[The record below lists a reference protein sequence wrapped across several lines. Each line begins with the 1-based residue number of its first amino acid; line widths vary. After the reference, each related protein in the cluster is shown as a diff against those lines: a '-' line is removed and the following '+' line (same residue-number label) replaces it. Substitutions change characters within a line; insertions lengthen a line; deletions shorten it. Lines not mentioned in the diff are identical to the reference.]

1 MIHVF
6 GSLNV
11 DLVVAVAH
19 LPTAGETVLGRSY
32 RIVAGGKGAN
42 QALAAR
48 RAGAAVRMVGAVGRD
63 GFAETALA
71 ELAADGVDLAGVAHV
86 AAPTGAA
93 FIGVDENGQ
102 NQIIVASGANLE
114 ARAAQVAEASWRRGD
129 TLLLQMEVPLEEN
142 EKLAARAR
150 KAGLRTILN
159 VAPALPLSQRVLGTL
174 DWLVVN
180 EVESVAAA
188 AALGCGGL
196 APEPAARFLAGKG
209 VATVVTLGAA
219 GAFAC
224 DGGRAWR
231 IGALSVQPVDST
243 GAGDAFV
250 GVFAATLDAGGGP
263 AEALRWASVA
273 GALACL
279 VEGAQPSL
287 PRRAAIEARVGELA
301 PARPV

>member
-11 DLVVAVAH
+11 DLVVPVAH

-32 RIVAGGKGAN
+32 RVVAGGKGAN

-63 GFAETALA
+63 GFADIALA
-71 ELAADGVDLAGVAHV
+71 ELAADGVDLAGIARVD
-86 AAPTGAA
+86 APTGAA
-93 FIGVDENGQ
+93 FIGVDESGQ

-114 ARAAQVAEASWRRGD
+114 VRATQVADESWRRGD
-129 TLLLQMEVPLEEN
+129 MLLLQMEVPLGEN
-142 EKLAARAR
+142 ETLALRAR
-150 KAGLRTILN
+150 GAGLCTILN
-159 VAPALPLSQRVLGTL
+159 VAPALPLSPQMLGAV

-188 AALGCGGL
+188 GALGADSL
-196 APEPAARFLAGKG
+196 APETAARFLAGKG
-209 VATVVTLGAA
+209 VATVVTLGAEGAIAYA
-219 GAFAC
+219 G
-224 DGGRAWR
+224 DRAWR

-250 GVFAATLDAGGGP
+250 GVFAAILDAGGDP
-263 AEALRWASVA
+263 PEALRWASVA

-287 PRRAAIEARVGELA
+287 PRRALIEARVGELA
-301 PARPV
+301 PARPL

>member
-19 LPTAGETVLGRSY
+19 LPMVGETVLGRSY
-32 RIVAGGKGAN
+32 RVVAGGKGAN

-71 ELAADGVDLAGVAHV
+71 ELAADGVDLAGVARV

-93 FIGVDENGQ
+93 FIGVDEHGQ

-114 ARAAQVAEASWRRGD
+114 ARATQVAEDSWRRGD
-129 TLLLQMEVPLEEN
+129 TLLLQMEVPLAEN

-159 VAPALPLSQRVLGTL
+159 VAPALPLSQQVLGTL

-180 EVESVAAA
+180 EVESVAAV
-188 AALGCGGL
+188 AALGGGD
-196 APEPAARFLAGKG
+196 RKS
-209 VATVVTLGAA
+209 VV
-219 GAFAC
+219 
-224 DGGRAWR
+224 
-231 IGALSVQPVDST
+231 
-243 GAGDAFV
+243 
-250 GVFAATLDAGGGP
+250 
-263 AEALRWASVA
+263 
-273 GALACL
+273 
-279 VEGAQPSL
+279 
-287 PRRAAIEARVGELA
+287 
-301 PARPV
+301 

>member
-11 DLVVAVAH
+11 DLVVPVAH
-19 LPTAGETVLGRSY
+19 LPVAGETVLGRSY

-63 GFAETALA
+63 GFAATALA
-71 ELAADGVDLAGVAHV
+71 ELAADGVDLADVARV

-114 ARAAQVAEASWRRGD
+114 ARAAQVGEGSWQRGD
-129 TLLLQMEVPLEEN
+129 SLLLQMEVPAAEN
-142 EKLAARAR
+142 EQLARRAR
-150 KAGLRTILN
+150 RRGLRTILN
-159 VAPALPLSQRVLGTL
+159 LAPALPLSRATLEAL

-180 EVESVAAA
+180 ELEVVAAA
-188 AALGCGGL
+188 APLGGSGL

-209 VATVVTLGAA
+209 AAVVVTLGAA

-224 DGGRAWR
+224 DADRAWR
-231 IGALSVQPVDST
+231 IGVLPIRPVDST

-250 GVFAATLDAGGGP
+250 GVFAATLDAGGSP
-263 AEALRWASVA
+263 AEALRRASVA

-287 PRRAAIEARVGELA
+287 PRRAAIEARLGELA
-301 PARPV
+301 PAEPA